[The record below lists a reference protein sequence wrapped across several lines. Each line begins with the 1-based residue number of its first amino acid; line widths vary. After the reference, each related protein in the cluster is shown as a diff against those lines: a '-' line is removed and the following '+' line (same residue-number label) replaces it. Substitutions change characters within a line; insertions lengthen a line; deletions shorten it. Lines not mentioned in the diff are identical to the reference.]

1 MQNQNNLVELLARCG
16 LRDQSALKELYERT
30 SPYLNRVAFN
40 IVKSDDLS
48 NEILQEA
55 FVQIWN
61 NAGSYRSD
69 KSQPLTWLT
78 SITRYRSLDRLAK
91 EKRHIENRSDDTEL
105 DSLDSDN
112 NSPEERALH
121 GQEQV
126 DINQCLQTL
135 NERGRNCITLAYI
148 QGYSRSE
155 LANKFN
161 TNVNTIK
168 SWLHRGAKRLK
179 ECLEYKTQIS

>member
-1 MQNQNNLVELLARCG
+1 MQNQSDLIDLLARCG
-16 LRDQSALKELYERT
+16 LKDQKALKELYQRV

-61 NAGSYRSD
+61 NASEYRPD
-69 KSQPLTWLT
+69 KSKPITWLT

-91 EKRHIENRSDDTEL
+91 EKRHTENRSDDTEL
-105 DSLDSDN
+105 DNLNDDG
-112 NSPEERALH
+112 NSPEDKAQH
-121 GQEQV
+121 GQEQI
-126 DINQCLQTL
+126 DIDQCLQTL

-148 QGYSRSE
+148 QGYSRDE